1 MPSEEKAED
10 DGLCM
15 HLDRV
20 SIHGNQLGD
29 SAVLPVYEWNCL
41 SFPPIYSEF
50 FWLQVTEATIHTCSR
65 LKKKK
70 KRKEKEKDE
79 GNRGKKREK
88 EVGKK
93 KEGRNLI
100 QLKNPEFSQI

>member
-20 SIHGNQLGD
+20 SIHGNQLGG

-50 FWLQVTEATIHTCSR
+50 FRLQVTEATIHTCSR

-70 KRKEKEKDE
+70 GKRRRKMKEIE
-79 GNRGKKREK
+79 GRREKKRWERERK
-88 EVGKK
+88 AETLF
-93 KEGRNLI
+93 N
-100 QLKNPEFSQI
+100 